1 MNEEWLYRPAPRARP
16 ALRLFCFPY
25 AGAGAA
31 AFRDWDR
38 GLPAELEVAA
48 VRLPGR
54 ESRFLEEPY
63 QALEPL
69 IAALCDEVMARH
81 RDVPFAFFG
90 HSLGALVAYELTC
103 ALHERGAPL
112 PAHLFASGRVAPHLK
127 DPDGDVHRMSDA
139 QLVVELRERG
149 QTPEEI
155 LENEELLEMLLPAV
169 RADFAVAELYQPRHQ
184 PPLPLPLT
192 AFGGAE
198 DPDVPEYA
206 VRAWAEHTRAAFSSR
221 MFPGGHF
228 FLDEQRAPLLRAIAE
243 QLAPL
248 LRPA

>member
-1 MNEEWLYRPAPRARP
+1 MNDEGLFRPAPRPRP
-16 ALRLFCFPY
+16 TLRLFCFPY

-63 QALEPL
+63 ETLEPM
-69 IAALCDEVMARH
+69 IEALLDVLARH

-103 ALHERGAPL
+103 ALHERAAPL
-112 PAHLFASGRVAPHLK
+112 PVHLFASGRVAPHLK
-127 DPDGDVHRMSDA
+127 DPDGDVHKMTDA
-139 QLVVELRERG
+139 QLVQELRERG
-149 QTPEEI
+149 QTPEEV
-155 LENEELLEMLLPAV
+155 LENDELLEMLLPAV
-169 RADFAVAELYQPRHQ
+169 RADFAVAELYQPRSR

-192 AFGGAE
+192 AFGGTE
-198 DPDVPEYA
+198 DPDVPEFA
-206 VRAWAEHTRAAFSSR
+206 VQAWAEHTRATFAHR
-221 MFPGGHF
+221 MFAGGHF
-228 FLDEQRAPLLRAIAE
+228 FLDEHREPLLRTIGE
-243 QLAPL
+243 TLAPA
-248 LRPA
+248 LRRP